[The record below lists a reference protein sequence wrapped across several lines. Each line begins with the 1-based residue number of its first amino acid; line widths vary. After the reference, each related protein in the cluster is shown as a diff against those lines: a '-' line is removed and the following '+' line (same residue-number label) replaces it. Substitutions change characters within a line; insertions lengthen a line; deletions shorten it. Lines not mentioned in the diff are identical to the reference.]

1 MSTNEPTI
9 SIREAADNL
18 AAEYGHQQYEILAWM
33 DATFVTD
40 EDLDDV
46 TIGFDAQGYAE
57 MWDQY
62 AADHCRIELER
73 S

>member
-18 AAEYGHQQYEILAWM
+18 ATEYGHQQYEILAWM
-33 DATFVTD
+33 DVNPTTVD
-40 EDLDDV
+40 INDV

-62 AADHCRIELER
+62 AADHERIEEER

>member
-1 MSTNEPTI
+1 MTTNEPTI
-9 SIREAADNL
+9 SIREAANNL
-18 AAEYGHQQYEILAWM
+18 AAEFGGQQYEILAWM
-33 DATFVTD
+33 DVNPANTNI
-40 EDLDDV
+40 DDV

-62 AADHCRIELER
+62 AADHARIEEEQ